1 MKNNHSN
8 YSINPV
14 YNWFISQ
21 SIDHSVRTIIIS
33 IFFTLMLSSGLRFL
47 SVDDDMMK
55 MLPKNLDSK
64 ITWDALQ
71 EEFGSTEVIFV
82 AFGQKDSKIL
92 NSNALSDL
100 WLFSDRL
107 DQLETVDKITCISRS
122 TRIDNIDGFM
132 EIDDLQSEQN
142 LDLESVRK
150 ISTYLDKNAN
160 IKKQLISKKGDYLLT
175 IIQPYEGVGLDKFR
189 DQIVSASQP
198 LFIKYEVFFG
208 GTAYITGSLPKLIR
222 EDVRVLILTGM
233 VIMVIVLLIN
243 LRSIRG
249 VLMVLMVIG
258 FSLVSMMGSMGW
270 LYKFTKSDRFLFAI
284 LSTSM
289 PIILLTIA
297 NSDGVHVVTKFFR
310 EMRFEKNKKI
320 AISNSMNSL
329 LLPIFLT
336 SFTTIAAFLTM
347 TTSPLE
353 PLIGYGICIS
363 IGIFW
368 AWFLSSLMLPS
379 VINLQKWDYNSSS
392 ISNASYFERLIN
404 QLGIILIQ
412 YPRKVFL
419 FGLVFI
425 VLGLTGIHKVGVDVN
440 VASFFKPGS
449 ELRDSMDFMDNE
461 MTGTMDLRIRVEG
474 DMKDPELLHQMDD
487 LQHYLIK
494 EKKISLV
501 YSITDVVK
509 QMHRTIMD
517 DELKYEVIP
526 DKREKINNLFTVYSM
541 SGDPEDFSTM
551 IDYDYQVGLI
561 TALSRVMSTEEVFS
575 FVSRVN
581 NYIDGTIKDTLKID
595 ITGFIIV
602 VRDMVIMII
611 KSSLF
616 SIFFSLILVG
626 LISSLFFKKWL
637 WGFLSIVPLGAA
649 IILNFGLMGHF
660 NAKLNH
666 ITAILSSI
674 IIGVGVDFAIHF
686 ISQFRRL
693 SSTTSKTKISQN
705 VIDDVGYPIILDAV
719 SNMGFGALLFS
730 AFIPVQYIGG
740 LMVFAMI
747 STSLGTLTLLS
758 ASVELLK
765 NKLIEKEI
773 S

>member
-1 MKNNHSN
+1 MKNNNFN
-8 YSINPV
+8 YSNTVIN
-14 YNWFISQ
+14 NWFITQ
-21 SIDHSVRTIIIS
+21 SIDHSVRTIVFSII
-33 IFFTLMLSSGLRFL
+33 FTLILSSGLQFL

-55 MLPKNLDSK
+55 MLPKNMDSK

-82 AFGQKDSKIL
+82 AFGKEDSSIL
-92 NSNALSDL
+92 NPNTLSDL
-100 WLFSDRL
+100 WLFSERL
-107 DQLETVDKITCISRS
+107 DQLNIVDNVINISRS
-122 TRIDNIDGFM
+122 MRIDNIDGFM
-132 EIDDLQSEQN
+132 EIGDLQSEQN
-142 LDLESVRK
+142 LDAKSVRK
-150 ISTYLDKNAN
+150 IKVYLDKNAN
-160 IKKQLISKKGDYLLT
+160 VKKQLMSQNGDFLLT
-175 IIQPYEGVGLDKFR
+175 IIQPYEGIGLDEFR
-189 DQIVSASQP
+189 DKIVSVSEP
-198 LFIKYEVFFG
+198 LFKEYEVFFG

-222 EDVRVLILTGM
+222 EDIRLLILSGM
-233 VIMVIVLLIN
+233 VIMVIILLIN

-249 VLMVLMVIG
+249 VLMVLMVII
-258 FSLVSMMGSMGW
+258 FSLLVMMGSMGW
-270 LYKFTKSDRFLFAI
+270 LYKFTESDRFLFAI

-310 EMRFEKNKKI
+310 EMRFEKNKRI
-320 AISNSMNSL
+320 AISRSMNSL

-363 IGIFW
+363 IGILW

-379 VINLQKWDYNSSS
+379 VINLQKWDYNSSA
-392 ISNASYFERLIN
+392 IAKESYFERLIK
-404 QLGIILIQ
+404 QLGVILIR
-412 YPRKVFL
+412 YPQKVFL
-419 FGLVFI
+419 FGLVF
-425 VLGLTGIHKVGVDVN
+425 VFLGLTGIYKVGVDVN

-449 ELRDSMDFMDNE
+449 ELRNSMDFMDNE

-487 LQHYLIK
+487 LQHYLKK
-494 EKKISLV
+494 ENKISLV
-501 YSITDVVK
+501 YSITDIVK

-517 DELKYEVIP
+517 DKLQYEVIP
-526 DKREKINNLFTVYSM
+526 KKREKVNNLFTMYSM
-541 SGDPEDFSTM
+541 SGDPEDFSSI
-551 IDYDYQVGLI
+551 IDYDYKVGLI
-561 TALSRVMSTEEVFS
+561 TALSRVMTTEEVFL
-575 FVSRVN
+575 FINRVN
-581 NYIDGTIKDTLKID
+581 SYIDEAINDTLKIN

-616 SIFFSLILVG
+616 SIFFSLFIVG
-626 LISSLFFKKWL
+626 LISSIFFKRGI
-637 WGFLSIVPLGAA
+637 WGLLSILPLGFA

-686 ISQFRRL
+686 ISQFRHFSL
-693 SSTTSKTKISQN
+693 TTSKTKISQK
-705 VIDDVGYPIILDAV
+705 VINDVGYPIILDAG

-758 ASVELLK
+758 ASIELLK
-765 NKLIEKEI
+765 NKLIEEDI

>member
-1 MKNNHSN
+1 MNKNHNQYSSN
-8 YSINPV
+8 PI

-21 SIDHSVRTIIIS
+21 SIDHSVRTIILS
-33 IFFTLMLSSGLRFL
+33 LFFTLICSSGLQFL

-71 EEFGSTEVIFV
+71 DEFGSTEVIFV
-82 AFGQKDSKIL
+82 AFGQKDSRIL
-92 NSNALSDL
+92 NSKSLSDL

-107 DQLETVDKITCISRS
+107 DELNTVDKVTSISRS
-122 TRIDNIDGFM
+122 IRIDNIDGFM
-132 EIDDLQSEQN
+132 EIDDLQNEQN
-142 LDLESVRK
+142 LDLESVKK
-150 ISTYLDKNAN
+150 IKTYLDKNSN
-160 IKKQLISKKGDYLLT
+160 VKKQLMSKKEDYLLT

-189 DQIVSASQP
+189 DQIVSASRP
-198 LFIKYEVFFG
+198 LYKDYQVFFG
-208 GTAYITGSLPKLIR
+208 GTAYMTGSLPKLIR
-222 EDVRVLILTGM
+222 EDVRILILSGM
-233 VIMVIVLLIN
+233 IIMVLVLLVN

-249 VLMVLMVIG
+249 VLMVLMVIV
-258 FSLVSMMGSMGW
+258 FSLLAMMGSMGW
-270 LYKFTKSDRFLFAI
+270 LYRFTESDRFLFAI

-320 AISNSMNSL
+320 AISNCMNSL

-336 SFTTIAAFLTM
+336 SFTTITAFLTM
-347 TTSPLE
+347 TVSPLE
-353 PLIGYGICIS
+353 TLIGYGICIS

-379 VINLQKWDYNSSS
+379 VINLQKWDHNSNS
-392 ISNASYFERLIN
+392 ISKPSYFEKSIN
-404 QLGIILIQ
+404 KLGIILIQ
-412 YPRKVFL
+412 SPRKVFL
-419 FGLVFI
+419 FGLLFVM
-425 VLGLTGIHKVGVDVN
+425 LGLTGIHKVGVDVN

-461 MTGTMDLRIRVEG
+461 MTGTMDLRIRVDG
-474 DMKDPELLHQMDD
+474 DMKNPELLHQMDG
-487 LQHYLIK
+487 LQNYLKK
-494 EKKISLV
+494 EDKITIV
-501 YSITDVVK
+501 YSITDVIK
-509 QMHRTIMD
+509 QMHRTIMED
-517 DELKYEVIP
+517 DLIYEVIP
-526 DKREKINNLFTVYSM
+526 DKREKINNLFTMYSM
-541 SGDPEDFSTM
+541 SGDPDDFSTM
-551 IDYDYQVGLI
+551 IDYNYQVGLI
-561 TALSRVMSTEEVFS
+561 TAFSRVMSTEEVFL
-575 FVSRVN
+575 FVNRVN
-581 NYIDGTIKDTLKID
+581 NYIDQIIKDTLKID

-602 VRDMVIMII
+602 IRDMVIMII

-616 SIFFSLILVG
+616 SIFFSLIIVG
-626 LISSLFFKKWL
+626 LISSLFFKKTI
-637 WGFLSIVPLGAA
+637 WGLLSIVPLGAA

-660 NAKLNH
+660 DAKLNH

-674 IIGVGVDFAIHF
+674 IIGVGVDFSIHF

-693 SSTTSKTKISQN
+693 SSSTSKSKISQEVVN
-705 VIDDVGYPIILDAV
+705 DVGYPIILDAG
-719 SNMGFGALLFS
+719 SNMGFGSLLFS

-765 NKLIEKEI
+765 NKLIKKGIE
-773 S
+773 